1 MLSVQSINLLK
12 EFTRMIKDNQR
23 TFNQIH
29 ILIDAVLI
37 AGCYLLSYLL
47 RFDLLTAFDFFAI
60 EPSIGFYSIRH
71 YASYLIYLIPGFL
84 ILYSTSGLYRPKRG
98 RMIFNDLSKAIQAN
112 ALGFLYF
119 NFILNFVERESN
131 ISRKFMIL
139 FILLN
144 TAVCFLFRYVLDRVL
159 RALRL
164 RGKNIKHVLIV
175 GYSHAAEGYIDRIRA
190 NPQWGYYV
198 YGILDDYMEIGTM
211 YKKIP
216 VVGTIAEL
224 EQFLAEHNFDEIAIA
239 VSMNHYDI
247 LPSIVD
253 LCEKSGIHTKFIPD
267 YRNVIP
273 TNPVFEDLAGL
284 PAINI
289 RNVPLT
295 NFWNRVLKRSVDLF
309 GSIFA
314 IILFSP
320 VMLVTAILIKA
331 GSPGPVLFK
340 QTRVGLHNKEFTMYK
355 FRSMVVQ
362 SESKEK
368 KAWTTAGDAR
378 VTRIGRIIRKTS
390 IDELPQL
397 FNVLIGNMSLV
408 GPRPERP
415 FFVAKFKEEIPRY
428 MIKHQVRPGMTGWA
442 QINGYRGDT
451 SIRKRIEHDLY
462 YIENWRLTLDIRIL
476 ILTIFKGFI
485 SPNAY

>member
-1 MLSVQSINLLK
+1 
-12 EFTRMIKDNQR
+12 MIKDNQR

-29 ILIDAVLI
+29 ILVDALLI
-37 AGCYLLSYLL
+37 AGTYLLSYVL
-47 RFDLLTAFDFFAI
+47 RFDLLTSFDFFAL
-60 EPSIGFYSIRH
+60 EQLTGYYDIRH
-71 YASYLIYLIPGFL
+71 YASYLVYLIPGFL
-84 ILYSTSGLYRPKRG
+84 VLYSTTGLYRPKRG
-98 RMIFNDLSKAIQAN
+98 RMIFTDLTKTVQAN
-112 ALGFLYF
+112 FLGFLYF
-119 NFILNFVERESN
+119 NFILNFIEREAN
-131 ISRKFMIL
+131 LSRKFMIL

-144 TAVCFLFRYVLDRVL
+144 TIVCFLFRFILDRIL
-159 RALRL
+159 RALRR

-175 GYSHAAEGYIDRIRA
+175 GYSRAAEGYIERVRA

-198 YGILDDYMEIGTM
+198 YGILDDSMEVGTM

-216 VVGTIAEL
+216 VVGTIGEL
-224 EQFLAEHNFDEIAIA
+224 EQFLREHAFDEIAIA
-239 VSMNHYDI
+239 ITMNSYDI

-273 TNPVFEDLAGL
+273 TNPVIEDLAGL
-284 PAINI
+284 PVINI

-295 NFWNRVLKRSVDLF
+295 NLWNRILKRSTDLI
-309 GSIFA
+309 GSICA

-331 GSPGPVLFK
+331 SSPGPILFK

-355 FRSMVVQ
+355 FRSMVLQ
-362 SESKEK
+362 NESKEK

-378 VTRIGRIIRKTS
+378 VTKIGRIIRKTS

-397 FNVLIGNMSLV
+397 FNVLLGNMSLV

-415 FFVAKFKEEIPRY
+415 FFVEKFKEEIPRY

-462 YIENWRLTLDIRIL
+462 YIENWRFWLDIRIL
-476 ILTIFKGFI
+476 ILTVFKGFI

>member
-1 MLSVQSINLLK
+1 
-12 EFTRMIKDNQR
+12 MIKDNQR

-29 ILIDAVLI
+29 ILIDALLI
-37 AGCYLLSYLL
+37 AGCYLLSYVL
-47 RFDLLTAFDFFAI
+47 RFDLLTGFSFFKLEELTGYYDI
-60 EPSIGFYSIRH
+60 TH

-84 ILYSTSGLYRPKRG
+84 FLYHMIGLYRPKRG
-98 RMIFNDLSKAIQAN
+98 KMIFLELSKVLQAN
-112 ALGFLYF
+112 LLGFLYYNF
-119 NFILNFVERESN
+119 VLNFIERDSN

-139 FILLN
+139 FIILN
-144 TAVCFLFRYVLDRVL
+144 SVVCFLFRFVLDRIL
-159 RALRL
+159 RILRR

-175 GYSHAAEGYIDRIRA
+175 GYSRAAEGYIDRIRA

-198 YGILDDYMEIGTM
+198 YGILDDAMEIDTM

-216 VVGTIAEL
+216 VVGNISEL
-224 EQFLAEHNFDEIAIA
+224 SRFLTEHNFDEIAITIS
-239 VSMNHYDI
+239 VNQYDT
-247 LPSIVD
+247 LPAIVD

-273 TNPVFEDLAGL
+273 TNPVIEDLAGL

-295 NFWNRVLKRSVDLF
+295 NLWNRFLKRSTDLF
-309 GSIFA
+309 GSVIA
-314 IILFSP
+314 LILFSP
-320 VMLVTAILIKA
+320 IMLATAIAIKLT
-331 GSPGPVLFK
+331 SPGPVLFK
-340 QTRVGLHNKEFTMYK
+340 QTRIGLHNKEFTMYK
-355 FRSMVVQ
+355 FRSMTLQ
-362 SESKEK
+362 SESQEK

-378 VTRIGRIIRKTS
+378 VTKVGRFIRKTS

-415 FFVAKFKEEIPRY
+415 FFVEKFKEEIPRY

-462 YIENWRLTLDIRIL
+462 YIENWRLGLDFRIL
-476 ILTIFKGFI
+476 ILTVFKGFI